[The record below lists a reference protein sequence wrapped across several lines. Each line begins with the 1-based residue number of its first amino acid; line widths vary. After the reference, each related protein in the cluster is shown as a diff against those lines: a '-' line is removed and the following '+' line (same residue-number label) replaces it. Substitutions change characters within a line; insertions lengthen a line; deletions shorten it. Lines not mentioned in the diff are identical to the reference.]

1 MTILGVDYGRRKIGF
16 AMSEGK
22 VAFPFSVVSV
32 TSFSNSLDMVQEV
45 ASSVGARVIVVGVS
59 SGKMG
64 KEQERFAKELQKRSN
79 IQVDIWDETLTTKR
93 AQELARQAGIGR
105 KRRKELED
113 AFAASVMLQSYLD
126 LHGGKKTRS

>member
-1 MTILGVDYGRRKIGF
+1 MTILGVDYGRRKIGL
-16 AMSEGK
+16 AISEGK
-22 VAFPFSVVSV
+22 IAFPFNVVPV
-32 TSFSNSLDMVQEV
+32 TSFSNSLDKVQEAV
-45 ASSVGARVIVVGVS
+45 ASVGAQVVVVGVS

-79 IQVDIWDETLTTKR
+79 IKVNIWDETLTTKR
-93 AQELARQAGIGR
+93 AQELARQAGLKR

-126 LHGGKKTRS
+126 LHGRKKTRS